1 MGDITTWLANLGMK
15 KYADK
20 FISQEIDM
28 DTLPLLTE
36 KHLEE
41 LGIPTMGARL
51 RIVAAIKELKS
62 ELLQNKKKSNKFFN
76 FDFFS

>member
-1 MGDITTWLANLGMK
+1 MK
-15 KYADK
+15 RYVDK

-36 KHLEE
+36 SHLEQ

-51 RIVAAIKELKS
+51 RILAAIKELKCNS
-62 ELLQNKKKSNKFFN
+62 LNSRKVFIIKQTQIYIYSIR
-76 FDFFS
+76 